1 MGLDFLLQKVKDAI
15 YKDDNTTYKEGDQH
29 GLIGQVEGLFG
40 GLLGG
45 GNQQGGNAAPGTI
58 NNPLPASQDRYG
70 DPADQFPQQG
80 GYNNQGNQGDLQQ
93 QYPNLRPASED
104 PNGDPAD
111 QSPQGQTNNPNDLRQ
126 RFPNLKPASEDPH
139 GDPADQR

>member
-1 MGLDFLLQKVKDAI
+1 MAMDFLLQQVKDAI
-15 YKDDNTTYKEGDQH
+15 YKDPNTNYQQGDSH

-45 GNQQGGNAAPGTI
+45 GGQQSNNAPGSM

-70 DPADQFPQQG
+70 DPADMENNPEALRRQYPGLKDASQDPYGDPADREPQGGNANDLRQQFP
-80 GYNNQGNQGDLQQ
+80 
-93 QYPNLRPASED
+93 NLKSASED
-104 PNGDPAD
+104 PY
-111 QSPQGQTNNPNDLRQ
+111 
-126 RFPNLKPASEDPH
+126 